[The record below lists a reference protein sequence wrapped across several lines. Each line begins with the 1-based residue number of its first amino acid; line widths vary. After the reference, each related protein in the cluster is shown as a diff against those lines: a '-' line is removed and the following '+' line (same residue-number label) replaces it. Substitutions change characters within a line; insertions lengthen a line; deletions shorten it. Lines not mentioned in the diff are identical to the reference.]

1 MTVHRA
7 LGSGFQ
13 EVIYQRAPV
22 IEMERAGIDSGR
34 GIEQHIYYLRVKIG
48 SKPVDIIMAN
58 RVVVQLKGPISLHDV
73 HQAQ

>member
-58 RVVVQLKGPISLHDV
+58 RVCGESRCSAVERTNLTS
-73 HQAQ
+73 